1 MEVLA
6 YADGQVVEIC
16 EGEGGWRRGCLRPGH
31 LRRRRRALRNP
42 APVAGEP
49 EEPLRPDRIGASGR
63 GKGGRPGC
71 RRRGPGPRAP
81 AARLTTSEEAISCTE
96 EIGPI
101 VIGTE
106 GSARWSWPVC
116 VIQTPLLRPHRQG
129 EGVDPDLLQVESVA
143 SLRVVEVTF
152 EDGSQEG
159 GPATNVE
166 PEDYI
171 AHHPS

>member
-71 RRRGPGPRAP
+71 RRRGPGPRP
-81 AARLTTSEEAISCTE
+81 AAAADTISGWPSTHRGDRTDGDGDRRRGVGNDRHGPERVIRTPYFGRIGKVRELT
-96 EIGPI
+96 
-101 VIGTE
+101 
-106 GSARWSWPVC
+106 
-116 VIQTPLLRPHRQG
+116 L
-129 EGVDPDLLQVESVA
+129 DLLQVESGA
-143 SLRVVEVTF
+143 SVRVLEVEF
-152 EDGSQEG
+152 EDGSRTVL
-159 GPATNVE
+159 PRRTW
-166 PEDYI
+166 
-171 AHHPS
+171 S